1 MNKNLHDIL
10 VGVLVLVAVLMAVT
24 TNYWLPQVKH
34 LNYLFNDNITI
45 GLIAVV
51 VILLTLYDCK
61 LGIAFAFVVAVVA
74 VNMQNEG
81 FESFQGS
88 NISIT
93 FPGGMPPRNT
103 DSLIQEPI
111 TTITDGKILA
121 TFPGGIPPRNTDSL
135 IQEPI
140 ATSTDVK
147 IPITFPGGMPP
158 RNTTQAGSMMLGRQF
173 GRRTLPYSAQIKSQ
187 SAIAIPKKSIKKTR
201 TKPTTEGFQNMA
213 APTNAVADKVEKQM
227 QVPAPAT
234 CNATDFNTYSAGK
247 NYHGF
252 DVAGCRYD
260 LENKTQ
266 NSTPYGPPL
275 SWCATYKDSKLP
287 VPFYPLNG

>member
-1 MNKNLHDIL
+1 MNKNLHDML
-10 VGVLVLVAVLMAVT
+10 VGVLVLVAVLMAVK
-24 TNYWLPQVKH
+24 TNYWLPHVKH

-45 GLIAVV
+45 GLIAAV

-81 FESFQGS
+81 FESLS
-88 NISIT
+88 ND
-93 FPGGMPPRNT
+93 MPHMTKSHTERKHT
-103 DSLIQEPI
+103 DKQHKNKQH
-111 TTITDGKILA
+111 TTMA
-121 TFPGGIPPRNTDSL
+121 
-135 IQEPI
+135 
-140 ATSTDVK
+140 
-147 IPITFPGGMPP
+147 
-158 RNTTQAGSMMLGRQF
+158 
-173 GRRTLPYSAQIKSQ
+173 
-187 SAIAIPKKSIKKTR
+187 
-201 TKPTTEGFQNMA
+201 EGFQNMA
-213 APTNAVADKVEKQM
+213 APTNVIANKIEKQM

-234 CNATDFNTYSAGK
+234 CSATDFNTYSAGK

-275 SWCATYKDSKLP
+275 SWCATYNNNKLP